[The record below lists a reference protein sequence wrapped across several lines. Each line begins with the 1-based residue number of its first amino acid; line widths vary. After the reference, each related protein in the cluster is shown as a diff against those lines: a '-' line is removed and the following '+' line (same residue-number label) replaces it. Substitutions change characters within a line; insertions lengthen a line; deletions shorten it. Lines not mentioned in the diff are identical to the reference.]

1 MQKSMQ
7 NSGICHLEHPP
18 AGCAGSREVLG
29 VVDFV
34 LDCARTD
41 NPQV

>member
-7 NSGICHLEHPP
+7 NSGICHLELPP
-18 AGCAGSREVLG
+18 AAQTGSREELG
-29 VVDFV
+29 VVGFV